1 MSGRTA
7 PTGTA
12 PFGDWEKRLARD
24 ELIGPHAAPPQGY
37 PLRRRS
43 WQRLLPEPII
53 RIALFLFSS
62 VSILTTVG
70 IVSVLIFEAVQF
82 FGDVSIFKFLTGT
95 KWTPLFSSQQ
105 FGVLALVAGTM
116 LTAVGAMLV
125 ALPLGLLSAIY
136 LSEYA
141 PEAVRRTLKPVLEVL
156 AGIPTVVYGYFALL
170 FVTPLLR
177 GLSEDI
183 SVFNGLSASIVMGIM
198 ILPMVS
204 SLSEDAMRA
213 VPRSLREGAYALG
226 STKLEV
232 STRVV
237 VPAALS
243 GIMAAF
249 ILAASRAVGET
260 MIVTIAAGQNPSF
273 TLNPLVPIE
282 TMTAYIVQVSQGDT
296 PNGTLEFQTIFA
308 VALLL
313 FAITLLMNLLSQY
326 VVRRFREEY
335 E

>member
-1 MSGRTA
+1 M
-7 PTGTA
+7 
-12 PFGDWEKRLARD
+12 ARD
-24 ELIGPHAAPPQGY
+24 ELTGPRAAPLQGY
-37 PLRRRS
+37 PFRRRS
-43 WQRLLPEPII
+43 WQRLLPERII
-53 RIALFLFSS
+53 RIVLLLCSS
-62 VSILTTVG
+62 ISILTTVG
-70 IVSVLIFEAVQF
+70 IVSVLLFEAVQF

-141 PEAVRRTLKPVLEVL
+141 PEPVRRTLKPVLEVL

-170 FVTPLLR
+170 FITPLLR
-177 GLSEDI
+177 NLSEDI
-183 SVFNGLSASIVMGIM
+183 AVFNGLSASIVMGIM

-213 VPRSLREGAYALG
+213 VPRSLREAAYALG

-260 MIVTIAAGQNPSF
+260 MIVAIAAGQNPSF

-296 PNGTLEFQTIFA
+296 PNGTLEFRTIFA

-313 FAITLLMNLLSQY
+313 FAITLLMNMLSQY